1 VVRRGMV
8 SSMSLWGMSTLVFGA
23 SATVAVLSNAG
34 ANAHLRNRGYIG
46 WWGLLVWVALWVASV
61 ALFPALVLSLL
72 GKGPAWAQGLAW
84 LLLASSIVA
93 GWVLRGRLGWGHRG
107 GAAPTRRGE
116 RPRSLA
122 VR

>member
-1 VVRRGMV
+1 M
-8 SSMSLWGMSTLVFGA
+8 SMLVFGA
-23 SATVAVLSNAG
+23 AATVAVLSDAG
-34 ANAHLRNRGYIG
+34 ANAHQRNRGYSG
-46 WWGLLVWVALWVASV
+46 WWGLLLLVALWVASV

-84 LLLASSIVA
+84 LLLAGGIVA
-93 GWVLRGRLGWGHRG
+93 GWVLHGRPGWGHRG
-107 GAAPTRRGE
+107 GSSPTRRGE

>member
-1 VVRRGMV
+1 MLVV
-8 SSMSLWGMSTLVFGA
+8 GA
-23 SATVAVLSNAG
+23 SASVAVLSNTG
-34 ANAHLRNRGYIG
+34 ATVHLRTRDYIG
-46 WWGLLVWVALWVASV
+46 WWGVLVLVALWVASV

-84 LLLASSIVA
+84 LLLVGGIVV
-93 GWVLRGRLGWGHRG
+93 GWVPHGRSGWGHRA
-107 GAAPTRRGE
+107 GAAPTKGGQ